1 MRISDWSSDVCS
13 SDLTANH
20 TNRSTFGTSTERSAG
35 WDSGSGW
42 ETRSGTDQFDK
53 KSTTSS
59 EGNKES
65 SAISQRQGISQSHDR
80 QAQLSDQVSG
90 VISGGVGGGAQKG
103 GGRGALPSG
112 SLSVSKS
119 GTQFDN
125 LNQDR
130 KSTRRT

>member
-13 SDLTANH
+13 SDLLGFTATMTSGSVAEQREASGLTDRLSKAVENSASQTLTANH

-53 KSTTSS
+53 TSTTSS

-65 SAISQRQGISQSHDR
+65 PATSQRKGKPPTPHR
-80 QAQLSDQVSG
+80 QAHPTDHAS
-90 VISGGVGGGAQKG
+90 
-103 GGRGALPSG
+103 RMTPEH
-112 SLSVSKS
+112 
-119 GTQFDN
+119 
-125 LNQDR
+125 
-130 KSTRRT
+130 